1 MFQVKFGKF
10 ISSLRNEKGLTQ
22 DELAE
27 KLHVSSGKTI
37 SKWENGNTL
46 PDFEM
51 IMQLSTELD
60 ISLYELSVCEK
71 VKSRYITKEDIL
83 RIVDKKHL
91 KRIIRKRKLKL
102 LALLIICLISLLSI
116 IFTVTNFNTTHVY
129 TLQSGKSEFEVL
141 GSYSKTKDYS
151 VFALTEI
158 GYLGNDSKIR
168 NTQVINYEYSLFC
181 NDKKIYHNNQFK
193 GIIDKQN
200 IKIKN
205 LIPEV
210 NILID
215 SKTHNTKVINNTNN
229 DLILTIN
236 YKDINDNTGT
246 IKIPIKLV
254 EMAKNDKLW

>member
-1 MFQVKFGKF
+1 MFQIKFGKF

-27 KLHVSSGKTI
+27 KLHISSGKTI

-51 IMQLSTELD
+51 IMQLSKELD

-91 KRIIRKRKLKL
+91 KRIARRKKIKL
-102 LALLIICLISLLSI
+102 LILFIIGLISLLSI
-116 IFTVTNFNTTHVY
+116 IFTVTNFNTTQVY
-129 TLQSGKSEFEVL
+129 KLQSGTSEFKVL
-141 GSYSKTKDYS
+141 GSYTKTKDYA

-158 GYLGNDSKIR
+158 IYTGNDNKIR
-168 NTQVINYEYSLFC
+168 KAQVIDYDYELNY
-181 NDKKIYHNNQFK
+181 NTKTIYHNNQFK
-193 GIIDKQN
+193 AIQDKQIIEMIN
-200 IKIKN
+200 V
-205 LIPEV
+205 IPRI

-215 SKTHNTKVINNTNN
+215 SKTHNTEVITADENLV
-229 DLILTIN
+229 LIIN
-236 YKDINDNTGT
+236 YKNDKNESFQLQ
-246 IKIPIKLV
+246 IPINLK
-254 EMAKNDKLW
+254 EMVKNDKLW